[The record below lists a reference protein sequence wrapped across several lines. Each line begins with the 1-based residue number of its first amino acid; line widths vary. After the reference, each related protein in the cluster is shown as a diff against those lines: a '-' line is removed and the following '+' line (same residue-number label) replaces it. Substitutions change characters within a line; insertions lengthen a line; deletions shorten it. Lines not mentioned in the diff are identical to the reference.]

1 MTQTTD
7 GMSFIKAKVFVSPD
21 NSTWTDVSGH
31 GAGISVSGGSR
42 GAGEQNTFDGDTP
55 IVVAGKRASID
66 VTVRY
71 VYTQESDQPFEIIRG
86 QYETEGGPLYVQYS
100 PEDPSGYW
108 FKTGASVIT
117 EFGYPVGD
125 ADSADVVLSEFTVKC
140 AALEKAAAST
150 GS

>member
-7 GMSFIKAKVFVSPD
+7 GLSFIKAKVFVSPD
-21 NSTWTDVSGH
+21 GSTWTDVSGF

-42 GAGEQNTFDGDTP
+42 GAGEQNTLDGDTP
-55 IVVAGKRASID
+55 IVVAGKRASLD

-71 VYTQESDQPFEIIRG
+71 VYTEEAADPFEIVRA
-86 QYETEGGPLYVQYS
+86 QYETEGGLLYVQYS
-100 PEDPSGYW
+100 PEDPGGFW
-108 FKTGASVIT
+108 FKTGAAVLT

-150 GS
+150 